1 MDIGIDLGT
10 TFSVIAVVGRVE
22 LDPVYGK
29 SIYLDNCDVSIIP
42 TPFEEPTFPSVAMLA
57 SDPAQDLFGSA
68 ALGNVEDRPPITFSK
83 RKIGT
88 NEQLG
93 TCDVP
98 VLARDVAARFLRHLK
113 KCAETALGQ
122 PVHRA
127 VVTHP
132 AYFDR
137 VAVEETRQ
145 AAIEAGFDMSLPD
158 QLVMEPVAAAL
169 AYTRADA
176 RDPLRLLTY
185 DLGGGTFDV
194 TVLERV
200 GGVIDMRAFDGDAL
214 LGGYNFDRELVAW
227 LRRQLGQRGIELP
240 AIGDSEEDRLQQY
253 RLFQFAEKL
262 KKDLANQTTLD
273 KPIDVRGRNLI
284 QDVSG
289 RDVMINERLS
299 RAEFEAMIHPLLKRT
314 TDATLRALQK
324 AKLAPNDIDEVLLV
338 GGSTRGP
345 WVSDHLQGLFSNRAP
360 LLFEPDLCIAAGAAI
375 HATMVLPRRLEERGI
390 EILVD
395 VPSHS
400 SEEVLQIGGSV
411 RADGGLPDSTRTVRL
426 LLSGA
431 QPREMQVGED
441 GAFFFE
447 DVELEL
453 DAPNLFCIAIGES
466 ESTDEVRHEFTV
478 FQDQDIRD
486 TSAVT
491 TVLPQALSI
500 DTQDGL
506 VTLVAEGEMLPMRVD
521 RTFRRLNDSPTMTLR
536 LFQAGGCIGEVCIV
550 DIPSDAG
557 IDAPVDLVVEV
568 TASGQIV
575 GEARIWNAIRKEVLA
590 QAPVEVQYQRQEVLS
605 EDELR
610 QTDRDLRQALANQLD
625 EVRENEGDKAADAV
639 AREAE
644 ALTELLDRLL
654 AFEPFDRQEIQARL
668 SELRAIAHPP
678 RDTMRP
684 TWKEF
689 RAAWAT
695 RRTLLESTK
704 AASHEVVECSSTDGQ
719 VNLDESMLAAA
730 RDRLSRVQNDLARS
744 EELYNVAKDAHRR
757 RDRRAWGQ
765 VNDAVQRLGAQLKDD
780 QSSFEAPTPIIKM
793 LGRREAVLALSR
805 LYDAAAELEREE
817 RVADWESEIQSIHAK
832 LVESLFGFAAI
843 DDDLNDQQG
852 RAAVQDI
859 LNHLVRPAGDSI
871 QMLGSAGIRV
881 ET

>member
-22 LDPVYGK
+22 LDPKYGE

-42 TPFEEPTFPSVAMLA
+42 TPFKEPTFPSVAMLD
-57 SDPAQDLFGSA
+57 SDPTQDLFGSE
-68 ALGNVEDRPPITFSK
+68 ALGDVEERPPITFSK

-88 NEQLG
+88 NEKLG
-93 TCDVP
+93 TGDAP
-98 VLARDVAARFLRHLK
+98 VMAREVAARFLRHLK

-240 AIGDSEEDRLQQY
+240 PIGDSEEDRLQQY
-253 RLFQFAEKL
+253 RLFQFAERL
-262 KKDLANQTTLD
+262 KVDLANQATLD

-284 QDVSG
+284 RDVSG
-289 RDVMINERLS
+289 RDVMINERVS

-314 TDATLRALQK
+314 TDATLRALKK
-324 AKLAPNDIDEVLLV
+324 AGLHSEDIDEVLLV

-345 WVSDHLQGLFSNRAP
+345 WVSNHLQGLFDDRAP

-375 HATMVLPRRLEERGI
+375 HATMVLPRRLEERGVEVI
-390 EILVD
+390 VD
-395 VPSHS
+395 VPDHTSD
-400 SEEVLQIGGSV
+400 EVVQIGGTV
-411 RADGGLPDSTRTVRL
+411 RTDGPLPSSARTVRL
-426 LLSGA
+426 LQSGA
-431 QPREMQVGED
+431 QIRETQIEED
-441 GAFFFE
+441 GGFFFE

-453 DAPNLFCIAIGES
+453 EEPNVLCLAVGDS
-466 ESTDEVRHEFTV
+466 SAADEIRHEFTV
-478 FQDQDIRD
+478 CQDQTVSD

-506 VTLVAEGEMLPMRVD
+506 FTLVAEGEMLPARVD
-521 RTFRRLNDSPTMTLR
+521 RTFRRLNEKPTMTLR
-536 LFQAGGCIGEVCIV
+536 LFQAGGCIGEVRIV
-550 DIPSDAG
+550 DIPADAG

-575 GEARIWNAIRKEVLA
+575 GHARIWNSTRKEVLA
-590 QAPVEVQYQRQEVLS
+590 QARVEVQYQRQEVLL

-610 QTDRDLRQALANQLD
+610 QTDRDLRQALAKQLD
-625 EVRENEGDKAADAV
+625 EVRENEGDEAADAV

-668 SELRAIAHPP
+668 AELRAIAHPP
-678 RDTMRP
+678 RDPMRP

-689 RAAWAT
+689 RAAWAA
-695 RRTLLESTK
+695 RRALLESTE
-704 AASHEVVECSSTDGQ
+704 AASREVVECSSTDGQ
-719 VNLDESMLAAA
+719 VNLDVSMLAAA
-730 RDRLSRVQNDLARS
+730 RDRLSRVQKDLARS

-757 RDRRAWGQ
+757 KDRRAWGQ
-765 VNDAVQRLGAQLKDD
+765 VNDAVERLGATLEDD
-780 QSSFEAPTPIIKM
+780 QGRFDAPTPIIKM

-805 LYDAAAELEREE
+805 LYDQAAELEREE
-817 RVADWESEIQSIHAK
+817 RVADWESEIKSIHAK
-832 LVESLFGFAAI
+832 LVESLFGIAAI
-843 DDDLNDQQG
+843 EDDLDDQQG

-859 LNHLVRPAGDSI
+859 LNRLVRPAEDSI